1 MSERWRKFQ
10 LLVVRFIVWLTQ
22 SWLWRKFTLLALR
35 FIVWLDPSLVDRKI
49 RETARAG
56 ALKYGRSELDRKS
69 TRLNS
74 SHGYISYAVFCLK
87 KKKIYDLMYYS
98 YHTSNLPM
106 VALVLAPLIIS
117 PPSTIIAGALPPDT
131 TSITRTTAQE
141 HPSLLER

>member
-56 ALKYGRSELDRKS
+56 ALKYGRSELEDELAEWQKNCLDKMLHPQADPQGSPKS
-69 TRLNS
+69 GHIESPENRIHIQLQLRDNR
-74 SHGYISYAVFCLK
+74 IWP
-87 KKKIYDLMYYS
+87 DLDELS
-98 YHTSNLPM
+98 
-106 VALVLAPLIIS
+106 
-117 PPSTIIAGALPPDT
+117 
-131 TSITRTTAQE
+131 
-141 HPSLLER
+141 

>member
-87 KKKIYDLMYYS
+87 KKKIYNLLNHHEFRTQQPEVIATPQSLRYS
-98 YHTSNLPM
+98 IHLSSLQLILRVPFPSRGNVMNAIHTADES
-106 VALVLAPLIIS
+106 V
-117 PPSTIIAGALPPDT
+117 
-131 TSITRTTAQE
+131 
-141 HPSLLER
+141 